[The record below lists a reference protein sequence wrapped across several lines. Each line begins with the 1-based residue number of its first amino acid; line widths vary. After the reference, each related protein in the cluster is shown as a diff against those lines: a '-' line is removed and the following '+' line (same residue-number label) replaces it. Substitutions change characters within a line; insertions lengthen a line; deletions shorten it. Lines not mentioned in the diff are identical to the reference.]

1 MARSACTSEDVNI
14 QPACQLAA
22 HACREHL
29 IFTMNAF
36 VILKKKKKSHM
47 CAKCSSQRHIIWP
60 NLSSFSSGFLREA
73 CLPCQVGSAGTQ
85 LL

>member
-36 VILKKKKKSHM
+36 VILKKKKK
-47 CAKCSSQRHIIWP
+47 KKP